1 MTLPLT
7 DRELPVMSTG
17 EIRSS
22 NILRIGSSTLNE
34 LEEKVKALRTINL
47 NVKKRRFVISR
58 EDIKLPSGEVLVA
71 KGSDIDISKVML
83 LKRHFKAEH
92 QVKTFQPDEGIVLV
106 SDMSTPVGIQFS
118 MDLVTQVMN
127 IGGGAYEA
135 FIDRVDSFKEFAALY
150 NKALFPKLAVV
161 GYIPMQPERLK
172 EELAFYQLIAR
183 TDPYIRMLEIMHT
196 VIKPQPIV
204 PRMRNLTINP
214 EDRDSWKRFILEII
228 TEYTKAYSIEQR

>member
-1 MTLPLT
+1 
-7 DRELPVMSTG
+7 MSTG

-22 NILRIGSSTLNE
+22 NILRIGSSTLAE

-47 NVKKRRFVISR
+47 NVKKRRFVIAR
-58 EDIKLPSGEVLVA
+58 EDIKLPSGEVIVP

-83 LKRHFKAEH
+83 LKRHFKPDH
-92 QVKTFQPDEGIVLV
+92 IIKTFQPDEGIVLV

-135 FIDRVDSFKEFAALY
+135 FIDRVDSFKEFVALY
-150 NKALFPKLAVV
+150 NKALFPKLAIV
-161 GYIPMQPERLK
+161 GYIPLQPERLK
-172 EELAFYQLIAR
+172 EELAFYQLITR
-183 TDPYIRMLEIMHT
+183 TDAYIRMLEILHSQ
-196 VIKPQPIV
+196 IKPQPIV
-204 PRMRNLTINP
+204 PRIRNLVISP

-228 TEYTKAYSIEQR
+228 AEYTKPYSIEER

>member
-1 MTLPLT
+1 MSGIYPA
-7 DRELPVMSTG
+7 MSTG

-22 NILRIGSSTLNE
+22 NILRIGSSTLVE

-47 NVKKRRFVISR
+47 NVKKRRFIICR
-58 EDIKLPSGEVLVA
+58 EDIKLASGEVMIP

-83 LKRHFKAEH
+83 LKRHFKPEH
-92 QVKTFQPDEGIVLV
+92 QIKTFQPDEGIVLV

-150 NKALFPKLAVV
+150 NKALFPKLAIV

-196 VIKPQPIV
+196 VIKPQPLI

-228 TEYTKAYSIEQR
+228 TEYTKAYSLEQR

>member
-1 MTLPLT
+1 MSGIYP
-7 DRELPVMSTG
+7 PMSTG

-22 NILRIGSSTLNE
+22 NILRIGSSTLVE

-47 NVKKRRFVISR
+47 NVKKRRFIICR
-58 EDIKLPSGEVLVA
+58 EDIKLASGEVIIP

-83 LKRHFKAEH
+83 LKRHFKPEH
-92 QVKTFQPDEGIVLV
+92 QIKTFQPDEGIVLV

-150 NKALFPKLAVV
+150 NKALFPKAGGRGLYSTA
-161 GYIPMQPERLK
+161 
-172 EELAFYQLIAR
+172 AR
-183 TDPYIRMLEIMHT
+183 TC
-196 VIKPQPIV
+196 
-204 PRMRNLTINP
+204 
-214 EDRDSWKRFILEII
+214 
-228 TEYTKAYSIEQR
+228 QRRTGFLSADCPHRPLYPHA

>member
-1 MTLPLT
+1 
-7 DRELPVMSTG
+7 MSTG

-22 NILRIGSSTLNE
+22 NILRIGSSTLAE

-47 NVKKRRFVISR
+47 NVKKRRFVIAR
-58 EDIKLPSGEVLVA
+58 EDIKLPSGEVLVP

-83 LKRHFKAEH
+83 LKRHFKADH
-92 QVKTFQPDEGIVLV
+92 VIKTFQPDEGIVLV

-135 FIDRVDSFKEFAALY
+135 FIDRVDSFKEFVALY
-150 NKALFPKLAVV
+150 NKALFPKLAII
-161 GYIPMQPERLK
+161 GYIPTQPERLK

-183 TDPYIRMLEIMHT
+183 TDPYIRMLEILHT
-196 VIKPQPIV
+196 QIKPQPIV
-204 PRMRNLTINP
+204 PRVRNLTITP

-228 TEYTKAYSIEQR
+228 AEYTKAYSIEER

>member
-1 MTLPLT
+1 MSGIYPA
-7 DRELPVMSTG
+7 MSTG

-22 NILRIGSSTLNE
+22 NILRIGSSTLVE

-47 NVKKRRFVISR
+47 NVKKRRFIICR
-58 EDIKLPSGEVLVA
+58 EDIKLASGEVIIP

-83 LKRHFKAEH
+83 LKRHFKPEH
-92 QVKTFQPDEGIVLV
+92 QIRTFQPDEGIVLV

-161 GYIPMQPERLK
+161 GYIPPQPERIK

-196 VIKPQPIV
+196 QIKPNPIV
-204 PRMRNLTINP
+204 PRMRSLAINP

-228 TEYTKAYSIEQR
+228 TEYTKAYSIEER

>member
-1 MTLPLT
+1 
-7 DRELPVMSTG
+7 MSTG

-22 NILRIGSSTLNE
+22 NILRIGSSTLVE

-47 NVKKRRFVISR
+47 NVKKRRFIITR
-58 EDIKLPSGEVLVA
+58 EDIKVASGDVIIP
-71 KGSDIDISKVML
+71 KGSDLDISKVML
-83 LKRHFKAEH
+83 LKRHFKPDH
-92 QVKTFQPDEGIVLV
+92 QIKTFQPDEGIVLV

-161 GYIPMQPERLK
+161 GYIPPQVERVK
-172 EELAFYQLIAR
+172 EELAFYQLITR
-183 TDPYIRMLEIMHT
+183 TDPYIRMIEIMHT
-196 VIKPQPIV
+196 QIKPNPII
-204 PRMRNLTINP
+204 PRMRSLAINP

-228 TEYTKAYSIEQR
+228 TEYTKAYSIEER

>member
-1 MTLPLT
+1 
-7 DRELPVMSTG
+7 MSTG

-22 NILRIGSSTLNE
+22 NILRIGSSTLAE

-47 NVKKRRFVISR
+47 NVKKRRFVIAR
-58 EDIKLPSGEVLVA
+58 EDIKLPSGEVLVP

-83 LKRHFKAEH
+83 LKRHFKPDH
-92 QVKTFQPDEGIVLV
+92 VIKTFQPDEGIVLV

-135 FIDRVDSFKEFAALY
+135 FIDRVDSFKEFVALY
-150 NKALFPKLAVV
+150 NKALFPKLAII
-161 GYIPMQPERLK
+161 GYIPTQPERLK

-183 TDPYIRMLEIMHT
+183 TDPYIRMLEILHT
-196 VIKPQPIV
+196 LIKPQPLV
-204 PRMRNLTINP
+204 PRVRNLTITP

-228 TEYTKAYSIEQR
+228 AEYTKAYSIEER